1 MMGLLHTEM
10 AFLNVIGDWLENSGL
25 TTMIQNTGVAKPGVA
40 QSLLSGQSVVRTK
53 YFHKFSVY
61 TFHTLMPKA
70 YNNSLPQHFPTSC
83 HEMEALHPQLRY
95 WSMALELEL
104 KLLSFLKPVR
114 SGNFSMKKNALKQLL
129 QWLFAHY

>member
-53 YFHKFSVY
+53 YFHKFNVY
-61 TFHTLMPKA
+61 TFHTLMPRKLITTR
-70 YNNSLPQHFPTSC
+70 YLNIFLHRVMKWKHYILNSDIGLWH
-83 HEMEALHPQLRY
+83 
-95 WSMALELEL
+95 WN
-104 KLLSFLKPVR
+104 LS
-114 SGNFSMKKNALKQLL
+114 
-129 QWLFAHY
+129 